1 MSDSHSATDLDPP
14 LPPHLSFPQLLGYSK
29 GCRLIPT
36 REISLRAE
44 CGCDIFRVRFSSRVG
59 NVPEICTCTRSYAN
73 VIAQQRYTGG
83 GGGAMPNSRRYFL
96 KQLAG
101 VASVLVGGT
110 QLVGCLGDSD
120 PPPSA
125 AIDPATQSS
134 SPTATAP
141 TTASMPAPSATS
153 QAAVNSGP

>member
-1 MSDSHSATDLDPP
+1 
-14 LPPHLSFPQLLGYSK
+14 
-29 GCRLIPT
+29 
-36 REISLRAE
+36 
-44 CGCDIFRVRFSSRVG
+44 
-59 NVPEICTCTRSYAN
+59 
-73 VIAQQRYTGG
+73 
-83 GGGAMPNSRRYFL
+83 MPNSRRYFL

-153 QAAVNSGP
+153 QAAVNSGPVWQPSPTIEFVEGVPATVSVRDFVQDPDQEPLVIALKSGALLPGITWNPNNAMIAYDGRPLGAKDDAPVVVTGITFSADDGKN

>member
-1 MSDSHSATDLDPP
+1 
-14 LPPHLSFPQLLGYSK
+14 
-29 GCRLIPT
+29 
-36 REISLRAE
+36 
-44 CGCDIFRVRFSSRVG
+44 
-59 NVPEICTCTRSYAN
+59 
-73 VIAQQRYTGG
+73 
-83 GGGAMPNSRRYFL
+83 MPNSRRYFL

-153 QAAVNSGP
+153 QAAVNSGPVWQPSPTIEFVEGVPATVSVRDFVQDPDQEPLVIALKSGALLPGMTWNPNNAMIAYDGRPLGAKDDAPVVVTGITFSADDGKN

>member
-1 MSDSHSATDLDPP
+1 
-14 LPPHLSFPQLLGYSK
+14 
-29 GCRLIPT
+29 
-36 REISLRAE
+36 
-44 CGCDIFRVRFSSRVG
+44 
-59 NVPEICTCTRSYAN
+59 
-73 VIAQQRYTGG
+73 
-83 GGGAMPNSRRYFL
+83 MPNSRRYFL

-153 QAAVNSGP
+153 QAAVNSGPVWQPSPTIEFVEGVPATVSVRDFVQDPDQEPLVIALKSGALLPGITWNPNNAMIAYDGRPLGAKDDAPVVVTGITFSADDGRN